1 MSNVIPIIIQAL
13 AEPFISFI
21 ITIVLLVAAS
31 LASGVSIRKLWRQK
45 RLIMIVVVLAVFG
58 LISLFYYLL
67 ISPASA
73 EIPIASRPN
82 GTMITPKPAP
92 TRYSLER
99 PNIGTPTW
107 TPSATHTPTSTATP
121 TYTYTPTPT
130 PTFTATPTYPPSP
143 TVSQILRPS
152 PTPIPPCFGEGGF
165 FYFEKPTMNDEFI
178 FGYQIPITVRLNYQV
193 IARLDYK
200 YYSIHWSSIVP
211 KDLPIEKWE
220 VVKGKTS
227 LAQSLEDQTLKNDV
241 IYHSWAPP
249 RTGTF
254 WISAAF
260 YNERGQYSAE
270 SLNTCAVKIVVR

>member
-1 MSNVIPIIIQAL
+1 MSSIIPMITQVL
-13 AEPFISFI
+13 LKSLLLVP
-21 ITIVLLVAAS
+21 ITITLVVVALVVA
-31 LASGVSIRKLWRQK
+31 GVSPKNLLKWEP
-45 RLIMIVVVLAVFG
+45 LMAVMAFLVTLG
-58 LISLFYYLL
+58 FVSSLFYIL
-67 ISPASA
+67 ISPALA
-73 EIPIASRPN
+73 EISIVSEPTR
-82 GTMITPKPAP
+82 TMITSGPASTPYGLEKP
-92 TRYSLER
+92 R
-99 PNIGTPTW
+99 IGTMTW
-107 TPSATHTPTSTATP
+107 TPSPTYTPTSTATP
-121 TYTYTPTPT
+121 TYTHTPTPT

-143 TVSQILRPS
+143 TVSQVLRPS
-152 PTPIPPCFGEGGF
+152 PTPTPPCFGEGGF
-165 FYFEKPTMNDEFI
+165 FYFEKPTVNDEFI
-178 FGYQIPITVRLNYQV
+178 FGYQIPITIRLNYQV
-193 IARLDYK
+193 ITRMGYK